1 MKSDEEIRLAQER
14 VMSVFH
20 RRPEAAFDTKHADAR
35 ISEGL
40 TCTVTEGDREVVLD
54 MSEPVGGSE
63 LGPSPGFHARV
74 AIAGCVAIGIKMKAI
89 RLGIELRSVQVGVD
103 MDFDDSAIFG
113 MGEASAAP
121 LSTHLKITLASEADR
136 ETLRRL
142 VDTALEAD
150 PYFLALRDP
159 QKVETSLEFE

>member
-20 RRPEAAFDTKHADAR
+20 RRPEAALDTKHADAS

-54 MSEPVGGSE
+54 MPEPVGGSE
-63 LGPSPGFHARV
+63 LGPSPGFHARA
-74 AIAGCVAIGIKMKAI
+74 AIAGCVAIGIKMTAI
-89 RLGIELRSVQVGVD
+89 RLGIELRSVKVGVD

-121 LSTHLKITLASEADR
+121 LKTHLKITVASDADR
-136 ETLRRL
+136 ETLQGL